1 MKKDERLQVR
11 VTSEQAAFLKSYA
24 AAKKLTISQM
34 MRDFIDWLKK
44 REQERGSNGAQ
55 DDS

>member
-24 AAKKLTISQM
+24 ADKSLTISQM

-44 REQERGSNGAQ
+44 REQMRGNDGAQ
-55 DDS
+55 SNP

>member
-24 AAKKLTISQM
+24 ADKSLTISQM
-34 MRDFIDWLKK
+34 MRDFI
-44 REQERGSNGAQ
+44 N
-55 DDS
+55 

>member
-24 AAKKLTISQM
+24 ANKSLTISQM
-34 MRDFIDWLKK
+34 MRDFINWLKK
-44 REQERGSNGAQ
+44 REQERGGNG
-55 DDS
+55 SE

>member
-24 AAKKLTISQM
+24 ADKSLTISQM
-34 MRDFIDWLKK
+34 MRDFINWLKK
-44 REQERGSNGAQ
+44 REQMRGNDGAQ
-55 DDS
+55 SNP

>member
-11 VTSEQAAFLKSYA
+11 VTAEQAAFLKSYA

-34 MRDFIDWLKK
+34 MRDFINWLKK
-44 REQERGSNGAQ
+44 REQVRGDDGAQ
-55 DDS
+55 KDS